1 MHLVCL
7 DLEGV
12 LVPEVWIAVAE
23 STGISELSRTTR
35 DEPDYN
41 KLMRYRLDL
50 LDRHNLTLPAIR
62 KIIENLEPL
71 TGAKAFIDWLKIR
84 TRTII
89 LSDTFEQFADT
100 LMAKLDHPVL
110 FCHSLL
116 VEGEGRITGYKLRQA
131 NQKRLAVEAFRSLNF
146 RVIAVGD
153 SYNDLSMLQAADNAI
168 LIRPPGTLRA
178 EYPDYPVAADLTEL
192 RAHLEE
198 LL

>member
-12 LVPEVWIAVAE
+12 LLPEVWIAVAE
-23 STGISELSRTTR
+23 STGIAELMRTTR
-35 DEPDYN
+35 DEPDYD
-41 KLMRYRLDL
+41 KLMRYRLDI
-50 LDRHNLTLPAIR
+50 LDRNNLTLPAIC

-84 TRTII
+84 TRIII
-89 LSDTFEQFADT
+89 LSDTFEQFADP
-100 LMAKLDHPVL
+100 LMSKLDHPAL

-116 VEGEGRITGYKLRQA
+116 IDDEGRIIGYKLRQA
-131 NQKRLAVEAFRSLNF
+131 NQKRRAVEAFRSLNF
-146 RVIAVGD
+146 QVIAVGD

-168 LIRPPGTLRA
+168 LIRPPDALRA

-192 RAHLEE
+192 RTRLEE

>member
-12 LVPEVWIAVAE
+12 LLPEVWIAVAE
-23 STGISELSRTTR
+23 STGIAELMRTTR
-35 DEPDYN
+35 DEPDYD
-41 KLMRYRLDL
+41 KLMRYRLDI
-50 LDRHNLTLPAIR
+50 LDRHDITLPAIC

-84 TRTII
+84 TRIII
-89 LSDTFEQFADT
+89 LSDTFEQFADP
-100 LMAKLDHPVL
+100 LMSKLDHPAL

-116 VEGEGRITGYKLRQA
+116 IDDEGRIIGYKLRQA
-131 NQKRLAVEAFRSLNF
+131 NQKRRAVEAFRSLNF

-153 SYNDLSMLQAADNAI
+153 SYNDLSMLRAADNAI
-168 LIRPPGTLRA
+168 LIRPPDTLRA

-192 RAHLEE
+192 RTRLEE
-198 LL
+198 LF

>member
-12 LVPEVWIAVAE
+12 LLPEVWIAVAE
-23 STGISELSRTTR
+23 STGIAELMRTTR
-35 DEPDYN
+35 DEPDYD
-41 KLMRYRLDL
+41 KLMRYRLDI
-50 LDRHNLTLPAIR
+50 LDRHDITLPAIC

-84 TRTII
+84 TRIII
-89 LSDTFEQFADT
+89 LSDTFEQFADP
-100 LMAKLDHPVL
+100 LMSKLDHPAL

-116 VEGEGRITGYKLRQA
+116 IDDEGRIIGYKLRQA
-131 NQKRLAVEAFRSLNF
+131 NQKRRAVEAFRSLNF

-168 LIRPPGTLRA
+168 LIRPPDTLRA

-192 RAHLEE
+192 RTRLEE

>member
-12 LVPEVWIAVAE
+12 LLPEVWIAVAE
-23 STGISELSRTTR
+23 STGIAELMRTTR
-35 DEPDYN
+35 DEPDYD
-41 KLMRYRLDL
+41 KLMRYRLDI
-50 LDRHNLTLPAIR
+50 LDRNNLTLPAIC

-84 TRTII
+84 TRIII
-89 LSDTFEQFADT
+89 LSDTFEQFADP
-100 LMAKLDHPVL
+100 LMSKLDHPAL

-116 VEGEGRITGYKLRQA
+116 IDDEGRIIGYKLRQA
-131 NQKRLAVEAFRSLNF
+131 NQKRRAVEAFRSLNF
-146 RVIAVGD
+146 QVIAVGD

-168 LIRPPGTLRA
+168 LIRPPDTLRA

-192 RAHLEE
+192 RTRLEE

>member
-12 LVPEVWIAVAE
+12 LLPEVWIAVAE
-23 STGISELSRTTR
+23 STGIAELMRTTR
-35 DEPDYN
+35 DEPDYD
-41 KLMRYRLDL
+41 KLMRYRLDI
-50 LDRHNLTLPAIR
+50 LDRHDITLPAIC

-84 TRTII
+84 TRIII
-89 LSDTFEQFADT
+89 LSDTFEQFADP
-100 LMAKLDHPVL
+100 LMSKLDHPAL

-116 VEGEGRITGYKLRQA
+116 IDDEGRIIGYKLRQA
-131 NQKRLAVEAFRSLNF
+131 NQKRRAVEAFRSLNF
-146 RVIAVGD
+146 QVIAVGD

-168 LIRPPGTLRA
+168 LIRPPDALRA

-192 RAHLEE
+192 RTRLEE

>member
-12 LVPEVWIAVAE
+12 LLPEVWIAVAE
-23 STGISELSRTTR
+23 STGIAELMRTTR
-35 DEPDYN
+35 DEPDYD
-41 KLMRYRLDL
+41 KLMRYRLDI
-50 LDRHNLTLPAIR
+50 LDRHDITLPAIC

-84 TRTII
+84 TRIII
-89 LSDTFEQFADT
+89 LSDTFEQFADP
-100 LMAKLDHPVL
+100 LMSKLDHPAL

-116 VEGEGRITGYKLRQA
+116 IDDEGRIIGYKLRQA
-131 NQKRLAVEAFRSLNF
+131 NQKRRAVEAFRSLNF

-168 LIRPPGTLRA
+168 LIRPPDTLRA
-178 EYPDYPVAADLTEL
+178 EYPDYPVAANLTEL
-192 RAHLEE
+192 RTRLEE

>member
-23 STGISELSRTTR
+23 STGISELARTTR
-35 DEPDYN
+35 DEPDYD
-41 KLMRYRLDL
+41 KLMCYRLDL

-62 KIIENLEPL
+62 KIIENLEPI

-89 LSDTFEQFADT
+89 LSDTFEQFADH

-116 VEGEGRITGYKLRQA
+116 VEGGGRITGYKLRQA
-131 NQKRLAVEAFRSLNF
+131 DQKRRAVEAFRSLDF

-153 SYNDLSMLQAADNAI
+153 SYNDLSMLQAVLAQEFKNN
-168 LIRPPGTLRA
+168 
-178 EYPDYPVAADLTEL
+178 
-192 RAHLEE
+192 
-198 LL
+198 

>member
-35 DEPDYN
+35 DEPDYD

-50 LDRHNLTLPAIR
+50 LDQHNLTLPAIR

-131 NQKRLAVEAFRSLNF
+131 NQKCLAVEAFRSLNF

-178 EYPDYPVAADLTEL
+178 EFPDYPVVADLTEL
-192 RAHLEE
+192 RTHLEE

>member
-12 LVPEVWIAVAE
+12 LLPEVWIAVAE
-23 STGISELSRTTR
+23 STGIAELMRTTR
-35 DEPDYN
+35 DEPDYD
-41 KLMRYRLDL
+41 KLMRYRLDI
-50 LDRHNLTLPAIR
+50 LDRHDITLPAIC
-62 KIIENLEPL
+62 KIIENLERL

-84 TRTII
+84 TRIII
-89 LSDTFEQFADT
+89 LSDTFEQFADP
-100 LMAKLDHPVL
+100 LMSKLDHPAL

-116 VEGEGRITGYKLRQA
+116 IDDEGRIIGYKLRQA
-131 NQKRLAVEAFRSLNF
+131 NQKRRAVEAFRSLNF
-146 RVIAVGD
+146 QVIAVGD

-168 LIRPPGTLRA
+168 LIRPPDALRA

-192 RAHLEE
+192 RTRLEE

>member
-23 STGISELSRTTR
+23 STGISELTRTTR
-35 DEPDYN
+35 DEPDYD
-41 KLMRYRLDL
+41 KLMRYRLDI
-50 LDRHNLTLPAIR
+50 LDRHNLTLPTIR

-71 TGAKAFIDWLKIR
+71 TGAKALIDWLKIR
-84 TRTII
+84 SRIII
-89 LSDTFEQFADT
+89 LSDTFEQFADP

-110 FCHSLL
+110 FCHSLI
-116 VEGEGRITGYKLRQA
+116 VNGEGCITGYKLRQA
-131 NQKRLAVEAFRSLNF
+131 DQKRLAVEAFRSLNF

-153 SYNDLSMLQAADNAI
+153 SYNDLSMLRAADNPV
-168 LIRPPGTLRA
+168 LIRPPAALRA
-178 EYPDYPVAADLTEL
+178 EYPDYPVTADLTEL
-192 RAHLEE
+192 RACLEE